1 MDNLQ
6 SIRGDAGFL
15 HKQFC
20 SGARGKRQQASFTNI
35 CRNQLAAETA
45 VFFVFGFFFSSQG
58 NSPEGNE
65 KVEKYRT

>member
-6 SIRGDAGFL
+6 SIQGDSGFL

-35 CRNQLAAETA
+35 CRNHLAAETA
-45 VFFVFGFFFSSQG
+45 IFFSSQG
-58 NSPEGNE
+58 NSPEGDE
-65 KVEKYRT
+65 KVEKYKT